1 MSAPPDNAPKGKVK
15 KQNGSSYGSLDPKLL
30 AKITLVDKKGNS
42 VHDAP
47 KVFAIMTDGEFEL
60 GSQYNSPFENQNPD
74 QRFSTLAGML
84 QSGDLVPSISTIGG
98 GIYSWLKPVG
108 DLLGDAGDAVLDTAR
123 SGSLGVT
130 SFLLAK
136 GIDAFGE
143 KAAVGTGTV
152 LRAGAK
158 SVTDTLSSLEGR
170 TTLSKVNST
179 QIFVSTTPVKISC
192 TLFFRAWANAYSEVE
207 QQIQRLQE
215 WTLPQKLSKTG
226 VITSLAQKF
235 ELNSLFPS
243 IIPPFVSLTY
253 GGLTYTPLFLESVS
267 TPLVVERDKNGN
279 RLAASVTCSFVS
291 RQAWDKTDVRKL
303 YKVGT

>member
-1 MSAPPDNAPKGKVK
+1 MSAPPDNAPKGKVE

-47 KVFAIMTDGEFEL
+47 EVFAIMTDGEFEL

-84 QSGDLVPSISTIGG
+84 QSGDLVPSLGTIGG
-98 GIYSWLKPVG
+98 GVASFFKPV
-108 DLLGDAGDAVLDTAR
+108 AGAVESVAKAVLPEYVFSISSVA
-123 SGSLGVT
+123 
-130 SFLLAK
+130 A
-136 GIDAFGE
+136 DAFKEQASGVVG
-143 KAAVGTGTV
+143 AATK
-152 LRAGAK
+152 R
-158 SVTDTLSSLEGR
+158 LSSLEGR

-215 WTLPQKLSKTG
+215 WTLPQELSETG
-226 VITSLAQKF
+226 VITSLATDF
-235 ELNSLFPS
+235 SLESLFPS

-267 TPLVVERDKNGN
+267 TPLVVERDESGN

-291 RQAWDKTDVRKL
+291 RQAWDKNDVRKL

>member
-1 MSAPPDNAPKGKVK
+1 ME

-30 AKITLVDKKGNS
+30 AKITLVDKRGQRIN
-42 VHDAP
+42 DAAE
-47 KVFAIMTDGEFEL
+47 VFAIMTDGEFEL

-74 QRFSTLAGML
+74 QRFSTFAGLL
-84 QSGDLVPSISTIGG
+84 QSGDFVPSAKTLGG
-98 GIYSWLKPVG
+98 GVL
-108 DLLGDAGDAVLDTAR
+108 DLLMPLAEGAGYLGEKALGVAR
-123 SGSLGVT
+123 SG
-130 SFLLAK
+130 LA
-136 GIDAFGE
+136 GPGGMLVASIIDELTKPVVAGTNSVL
-143 KAAVGTGTV
+143 KAGA
-152 LRAGAK
+152 RAGESA
-158 SVTDTLSSLEGR
+158 LNGLEGR
-170 TTLSKVNST
+170 TTLSKLNST

-192 TLFFRAWANAYSEVE
+192 TLFFRAWANAYYEVE

-215 WTLPQKLSKTG
+215 WALPQELSETG

-235 ELNSLFPS
+235 ELKSLFPS

-253 GGLTYTPLFLESVS
+253 GGLTYTPLFLESVGA
-267 TPLVVERDKNGN
+267 PLVVERDESGN

>member
-1 MSAPPDNAPKGKVK
+1 MKSPPDNAPEGKVE

-30 AKITLVDKKGNS
+30 AKITLVDKKGNR
-42 VHDAP
+42 VNDAP
-47 KVFAIMTDGEFEL
+47 EVFAIMTDGEFEL

-84 QSGDLVPSISTIGG
+84 QSGDLVPSLGTIGG
-98 GIYSWLKPVG
+98 GVASLFKPV
-108 DLLGDAGDAVLDTAR
+108 AGAVESAAKAILPEYVF
-123 SGSLGVT
+123 SIGSV
-130 SFLLAK
+130 AA
-136 GIDAFGE
+136 DAFMEQASG
-143 KAAVGTGTV
+143 V
-152 LRAGAK
+152 AGAATK
-158 SVTDTLSSLEGR
+158 RLNSLEGR

-215 WTLPQKLSKTG
+215 WALPQKLSETG
-226 VITSLAQKF
+226 VITSLAKDF
-235 ELNSLFPS
+235 SLESLFPS

-267 TPLVVERDKNGN
+267 TPLVVERDGNGN

-291 RQAWDKTDVRKL
+291 RQAWDKNNVSKL
-303 YKVGT
+303 YEGRS